1 MEIRHRTVEDVA
13 IIDLKGKLT
22 LGDGELLREQVN
34 SLIRQGQ
41 KKIVLNLA
49 EVPYMDS
56 SGLGEIARA
65 HSVVLR
71 NGGRLNVLRPTQRV
85 QELFR
90 VTKIQRILEAFD
102 TEADAVRNCS
112 TSTGS

>member
-1 MEIRHRTVEDVA
+1 MEIRQRTVDEVA

-34 SLIRQGQ
+34 SLIQQGQ
-41 KKIVLNLA
+41 NRIVLNLA

-56 SGLGEIARA
+56 SGLGEVARA

-71 NGGRLNVLRPTQRV
+71 NGGRLNVLRPTPRV
-85 QELFR
+85 RDLFR
-90 VTKIQRILEAFD
+90 VTKIERILEAFD
-102 TEADAVRNCS
+102 SEADAVRSCS
-112 TSTGS
+112 ASTGS

>member
-1 MEIRHRTVEDVA
+1 MEIRQRTVDEVA

-34 SLIRQGQ
+34 SLIQQGRNR
-41 KKIVLNLA
+41 IVLNLA
-49 EVPYMDS
+49 DVPYMDS

-71 NGGRLNVLRPTQRV
+71 NGGRLSVLRPTQRV
-85 QELFR
+85 QDLFR

-102 TEADAVRNCS
+102 SEADAVRSCS